1 MTSPADTRSRLAGK
15 VVIVTGGSSGIG
27 AAVARRVAADGAAVV
42 IAARGTAAGE
52 SVTADIVSHGGRAIF
67 QPTDVTVEEDVA
79 RLVDRALRDY
89 GGVSGAFN
97 NAGDVTSLLS
107 VPEIDAQ
114 SWHFE
119 IDENLTSVFLCLK
132 YQIPAILV
140 AGGGAIVNNASLGGV
155 RGIPGLAPYVAA
167 KHGVVGL
174 TRSAALEFAD
184 RGVRVNAL
192 VTGNVDTPLYRRL
205 LGISPDEPLP
215 DAPNPTGRVASADEI
230 AAYVAYLLSDEA
242 AFVTGAALAIDG
254 GATA

>member
-1 MTSPADTRSRLAGK
+1 MTALAALTILVVGAITRIGDTRITRPARRFGSDAGVAYGAVTWAARRTFPVAAAASGTVACNGRMTSHADTRSRLVEK
-15 VVIVTGGSSGIG
+15 VVTVTGGSSGIG
-27 AAVARRVAADGAAVV
+27 AAVAR
-42 IAARGTAAGE
+42 
-52 SVTADIVSHGGRAIF
+52 
-67 QPTDVTVEEDVA
+67 
-79 RLVDRALRDY
+79 
-89 GGVSGAFN
+89 
-97 NAGDVTSLLS
+97 
-107 VPEIDAQ
+107 
-114 SWHFE
+114 
-119 IDENLTSVFLCLK
+119 LK
-132 YQIPAILV
+132 YQIPAILA

-155 RGIPGLAPYVAA
+155 RGIAGLAPYVAA

-192 VTGNVDTPLYRRL
+192 VTANVDTPLYRRL
-205 LGISPDEPLP
+205 LGASPDEPLP

>member
-1 MTSPADTRSRLAGK
+1 MTSHADTRSRLAEK
-15 VVIVTGGSSGIG
+15 VVTVTGGSSGIG
-27 AAVARRVAADGAAVV
+27 AAVARRVAAEGAAVV
-42 IAARGTAAGE
+42 VAARGAAAGE
-52 SVTADIVSHGGRAIF
+52 SVAAEIVSHGGRAIF
-67 QPTDVTVEEDVA
+67 QPTDVTVEEDIA
-79 RLVDRALRDY
+79 RLVDRALREY
-89 GGVSGAFN
+89 GSLSGAFN

-107 VPEIDAQ
+107 VPEVDAQ
-114 SWHFE
+114 AWHFE
-119 IDENLTSVFLCLK
+119 VDENLTSVFLCLK
-132 YQIPAILV
+132 YQIPAILA

-205 LGISPDEPLP
+205 LGASPDEPLP
-215 DAPNPTGRVASADEI
+215 NAPNPTGRVASGDEI